1 MNATDPRP
9 GLGHA
14 LDQTGRL
21 IGAVRPDRL
30 TAPTPCEEYDVQQL
44 VSHLLSVV
52 RRIDLALHGGNA
64 LDIPLLTEADD
75 QVAAW
80 ATYRHALESTV
91 ANDEVLANDCQLP
104 WGTMPGAAAI
114 VAYTS
119 ELATHCWDLAQAID
133 RPDLL
138 EERVAESCLPMARQ
152 FIPAAYRGGEIPF
165 GPVVAVPAD
174 APAYSQLAG
183 WMGREPAW
191 SPTQAS
197 RVASKA

>member
-1 MNATDPRP
+1 MNVTDPRP

-21 IGAVRPDRL
+21 IDALPPDRL

-52 RRIDLALHGGNA
+52 RRIDLALRGGNA

-75 QVAAW
+75 RVAAW
-80 ATYRHALESTV
+80 TTYRQALESTV
-91 ANDEVLANDCQLP
+91 ADDEVLTSNCRLP
-104 WGTMPGAAAI
+104 WATLPGAAAI
-114 VAYTS
+114 VAYTC
-119 ELATHCWDLAQAID
+119 ELATHSWDLARAID
-133 RPDLL
+133 RADLL

-152 FIPAAYRGGEIPF
+152 FIPAEYRGGEIPF
-165 GPVVAVPAD
+165 GRVVAVPAD

-191 SPTQAS
+191 SPGQES
-197 RVASKA
+197 RVVSSA